1 MSCSDKVEFV
11 SVTRQGDSVKFQMLS
26 NAEVDAAIAD
36 AGFAAAAA
44 GADA

>member
-1 MSCSDKVEFV
+1 MRAVKFV
-11 SVTRQGDSVKFQMLS
+11 SITRHSESVKFQMLS